1 MEPLLT
7 KPLCLLSHLG
17 HPSEDATQDSGSG
30 ESGQPVLATL
40 SSCGC
45 SFVLFLP
52 WDPFIFLSP
61 DTSKLLAVR
70 MAVYFCLLRVCRGY
84 HRTEVVGF
92 DSLPKTLVGL
102 GGHFCLTFTFSQIL
116 IFRQL
121 FFTPVTVWLWYFFLL
136 FSNFYVT
143 ATVITMPSLPPHY
156 KYVFLT
162 KMPLINLAYIFL
174 ISHNMLIITIKE
186 INT

>member
-70 MAVYFCLLRVCRGY
+70 MAVYFCLLRVYRGY

-92 DSLPKTLVGL
+92 DSLPKTLVCL

-121 FFTPVTVWLWYFFLL
+121 FFTPVTVWRWYFFC
-136 FSNFYVT
+136 Y
-143 ATVITMPSLPPHY
+143 
-156 KYVFLT
+156 FLT
-162 KMPLINLAYIFL
+162 FMSLLQ
-174 ISHNMLIITIKE
+174 S
-186 INT
+186 

>member
-1 MEPLLT
+1 M
-7 KPLCLLSHLG
+7 
-17 HPSEDATQDSGSG
+17 
-30 ESGQPVLATL
+30 SGQPVPAAL

-52 WDPFIFLSP
+52 WDPFIFPSL
-61 DTSKLLAVR
+61 DTSTLLAVR
-70 MAVYFCLLRVCRGY
+70 MAVYFCFLRECRGY

-121 FFTPVTVWLWYFFLL
+121 FFSPVNVWLWYLFCYFLAFRSL
-136 FSNFYVT
+136 LKTLCSWGKGNNSETPLSPGEGQAYKLGTRAGGRAGAQRVRPRGPG
-143 ATVITMPSLPPHY
+143 AQSVSPPEVYPEQQECPLPP
-156 KYVFLT
+156 
-162 KMPLINLAYIFL
+162 
-174 ISHNMLIITIKE
+174 
-186 INT
+186 